1 MKILQKML
9 MVVLMLIIPVST
21 ILAQADK
28 GDKEFS
34 TAASFMVIKPE
45 GGELFSGFHLAGRF
59 GYFLSKNIEIEPEVA
74 IGKFEDADVGYVLS
88 CNLNYNLTA
97 GGKTVPFFLAGG
109 GVCNTAWFVVPNLAI
124 AGGEDTYM
132 LLNAG
137 LGVKV
142 FLSETAAFRAEYRF
156 QHIFAEYGY
165 ITYHYGLIGFSFFL
179 KK

>member
-1 MKILQKML
+1 
-9 MVVLMLIIPVST
+9 
-21 ILAQADK
+21 
-28 GDKEFS
+28 
-34 TAASFMVIKPE
+34 MVIKPE

-109 GVCNTAWFVVPNLAI
+109 
-124 AGGEDTYM
+124 EDTYM

-156 QHIFAEYGY
+156 QHIFAEDGY